1 MEGMESGGKSNY
13 LVKLRTLRTSTRP
26 FLTLLPDTLRL
37 DIAKILAYSMA
48 FTTGLRF
55 TFLGVRKRWAS
66 GWSLATFSGLLL
78 MTPSTDFLHG
88 NYWHPLGVL
97 RAFLLCRILICWAS
111 FCKFQWLE
119 WQGLVL
125 KPLILLMTPVLNS
138 WIKIERCE
146 SESGSFLCG
155 PEIICRGKKKS
166 CWLCILVKSCVW
178 IVKNPRHKFLSVLK
192 ISLA

>member
-1 MEGMESGGKSNY
+1 MALCGPPALLVGGSVQASLRGWGVGCETRAVCTRCAGRWMEGMESGGKSNY

-111 FCKFQWLE
+111 FCKFQ
-119 WQGLVL
+119 
-125 KPLILLMTPVLNS
+125 
-138 WIKIERCE
+138 
-146 SESGSFLCG
+146 
-155 PEIICRGKKKS
+155 
-166 CWLCILVKSCVW
+166 
-178 IVKNPRHKFLSVLK
+178 
-192 ISLA
+192 